1 MFEIEIF
8 LGHSASQAPVLVQFP
23 KPSSSIL
30 ATIAFARRV
39 ASTRPCGSNAN
50 WLTLAETNNMAD
62 PFLHAAAQAP
72 QPIHAAASIAKSASS
87 LGMAIALASGTP
99 PVFTETNPPA

>member
-1 MFEIEIF
+1 
-8 LGHSASQAPVLVQFP
+8 
-23 KPSSSIL
+23 
-30 ATIAFARRV
+30 
-39 ASTRPCGSNAN
+39 
-50 WLTLAETNNMAD
+50 MAD